1 MNPVKDFKSSTNNW
15 YITTLLVF
23 CRLLSLACA
32 PASPFEGPGY
42 DRRSG
47 ILTDHPGPF
56 LVVVTHTKARE
67 ANLDA
72 FDNSVDAIVQQ
83 AEDTK
88 GFVGSSLKGEIFGLE
103 RWTMTA
109 WESDAALADFYGGGA
124 HEAALARSHELV
136 EGVYSAHFMVERA
149 KMPPTW
155 DQALEHLE
163 VSEPVDPF

>member
-1 MNPVKDFKSSTNNW
+1 MDKWHF
-15 YITTLLVF
+15 TTVF
-23 CRLLSLACA
+23 VFLPLLSLACT

-83 AEDTK
+83 AEHTK
-88 GFVGSSLKGEIFGLE
+88 GFVGSSLRGEIFGLE

-124 HEAALARSHELV
+124 HEAALERSHELV
-136 EGVYSAHFMVERA
+136 EGVYSAHFMVDRA
-149 KMPPTW
+149 DMPPTW
-155 DQALEHLE
+155 EQGLGRLEAA
-163 VSEPVDPF
+163 EPVGSF